1 MKLILCVKVTPEN
14 KDFLRQ
20 LAAEKSRSVSNIVD
34 RTISDLKQ
42 VYERRKNDGNFT

>member
-14 KDFLRQ
+14 KDFLKQ
-20 LAAEKSRSVSNIVD
+20 LSAEKNRSVSNIVD

-42 VYERRKNDGNFT
+42 VYERRKIDNIT